1 MNQSSFAQWQRYLA
15 RTGPLMSSAQQEAC
29 ARLATVL
36 LVGEQSAIQIFSAE
50 VQRGRAPMEALESLH
65 RIEIEEAW
73 HEKALLEF
81 CSYLPKPD
89 DAHRLKRR
97 AQRFFA
103 GLGSDSDIARHFGR
117 ISHLDST
124 VCKIMLQIERS
135 AVPKASALRWI
146 ATRIKHDEARHV
158 ITSRRYA
165 RLMNQPREQRFDD
178 RAQVLEGLVE
188 MLDPLSDSFELLGI
202 DSDHLF
208 QRLRKP
214 VSW

>member
-1 MNQSSFAQWQRYLA
+1 
-15 RTGPLMSSAQQEAC
+15 
-29 ARLATVL
+29 
-36 LVGEQSAIQIFSAE
+36 
-50 VQRGRAPMEALESLH
+50 MEALESLH

-81 CSYLPKPD
+81 CGFLPKPD

-103 GLGSDSDIARHFGR
+103 GLGSDKDIARHFGR
-117 ISHLDST
+117 ISHLDSA

-135 AVPKASALRWI
+135 AIPKTSALRWI
-146 ATRIKHDEARHV
+146 ATQIKHDEAQHV
-158 ITSRRYA
+158 TTSRRYA
-165 RLMNQPREQRFDD
+165 RLLQQPRQQRLDD
-178 RAQVLEGLVE
+178 RAQVLEGLVQ

-202 DSDHLF
+202 DSDQLF

-214 VSW
+214 ISW